1 MTAFTRLG
9 SAIWDWEPFT
19 NLSSDARVLWLALF
33 TSGEAK
39 RNVPGLWQG
48 GIASMVDAA
57 RMERD
62 PVVRALDDLL
72 CDGMVEYDQK
82 ARVARLCQLPDAGEY
97 PHNGNVV
104 RSWWRRFKTVPEC
117 LVRDAHVRTIRW
129 LMEEGAKQKGETLT
143 PNHLAAWEATFG
155 RITIPE
161 PRRRGVRRLADS
173 DTSTQIQPSLFP
185 SGALPSEILPPAMST
200 ALLPDRDSTYAEV
213 HAVDNSASLRQMN
226 KIRYSETVSQTVSQT
241 VGIQDLG
248 SRSPDLLLIPERG
261 MGGGHDSGKPALAVV
276 QAYDTAEVMAVL
288 RTGVWDPMFDET
300 HQEALSARVE
310 QSRRLHVTLDDWRVL
325 AKHSALFRRT
335 WDARRLAETDIGAS
349 AAHAR
354 RQIQEREAKLSMLTE
369 FGIGAAGGEK

>member
-62 PVVRALDDLL
+62 PVVKALDDLL
-72 CDGMVEYDQK
+72 VDGMVEYDQK

-129 LMEEGAKQKGETLT
+129 LMEEGARQKGETLT
-143 PNHLAAWEATFG
+143 PNHLAAWEVTFG
-155 RITIPE
+155 RIAIPE

-200 ALLPDRDSTYAEV
+200 ALLPDRDYTYAEA
-213 HAVDNSASLRQMN
+213 HAVDNSAILRQMN
-226 KIRYSETVSQTVSQT
+226 KIRYSETVSQTV
-241 VGIQDLG
+241 GIPDTG
-248 SRSPDLLLIPERG
+248 SRSPDLDLLPERG
-261 MGGGHDSGKPALAVV
+261 MGGGHDSGKPLLAVV
-276 QAYDTAEVMAVL
+276 QTYSTDDVVAVL
-288 RTGVWDPMFDET
+288 RTGLWDSMFDET
-300 HQEALSARVE
+300 HQDALSARVD
-310 QSRRLHVTLDDWRVL
+310 QSRRLHVTLEHWRVL

-335 WDARRLAETDIGAS
+335 WDARRLADSDIAAS
-349 AAHAR
+349 VAHAR
-354 RQIQEREAKLSMLTE
+354 KQIQDREAKLSMLAE
-369 FGIGAAGGEK
+369 FGIGSAGGEK

>member
-1 MTAFTRLG
+1 VTAFTRLG

-62 PVVRALDDLL
+62 AVVRALDDLL
-72 CDGMVEYDQK
+72 VDGMVEYDQV

-104 RSWWRRFKTVPEC
+104 RSWWRRFNTVPVC

-129 LMEEGAKQKGETLT
+129 LMEEGARQKGESLT
-143 PNHLAAWEATFG
+143 PNHLSAWETTFG

-185 SGALPSEILPPAMST
+185 SGALPSELMPPSMST
-200 ALLPDRDSTYAEV
+200 ALLPDRDYTYAASP
-213 HAVDNSASLRQMN
+213 AVDNSVSLRQMN
-226 KIRYSETVSQTVSQT
+226 KIRYSETVSQTV
-241 VGIQDLG
+241 GIPDTG
-248 SRSPDLLLIPERG
+248 SRSPDLDLLPERG
-261 MGGGHDSGKPALAVV
+261 IGGGHDSGKPQLSVV
-276 QAYDTAEVMAVL
+276 QTYSTDEVVAVL
-288 RTGVWDPMFDET
+288 RTGMWDPMFDET
-300 HQEALSARVE
+300 HQDALSARVD
-310 QSRRLHVTLDDWRVL
+310 QSRRLHVTMDDWRVL
-325 AKHSALFRRT
+325 AKHSTLFRRT
-335 WDARRLAETDIGAS
+335 WDARRMAEADIA
-349 AAHAR
+349 AIVAHAR
-354 RQIQEREAKLSMLTE
+354 KQIHDREDRLAMAAE
-369 FGIGAAGGEK
+369 FGIGSAGSQK

>member
-19 NLSSDARVLWLALF
+19 NLSNDARVLWLALF

-62 PVVRALDDLL
+62 PVVKALDDLL
-72 CDGMVEYDQK
+72 VDGMVEYDQTR
-82 ARVARLCQLPDAGEY
+82 RVARLCQLPDAGEY
-97 PHNGNVV
+97 PQNGNVL

-129 LMEEGAKQKGETLT
+129 LMGEGARQKGETLT
-143 PNHLAAWEATFG
+143 ANHLAAWEVTFG
-155 RITIPE
+155 RIAIPE

-200 ALLPDRDSTYAEV
+200 ALLPDRDYTYAEV

-241 VGIQDLG
+241 VGIPDPG
-248 SRSPDLLLIPERG
+248 SRIPDLDLLPERG
-261 MGGGHDSGKPALAVV
+261 MGGGHDSGKPVLAVV
-276 QAYDTAEVMAVL
+276 QTYSTDDVVAVL
-288 RTGVWDPMFDET
+288 RTGLWDSMFDET
-300 HQEALSARVE
+300 HQDALSARVD
-310 QSRRLHVTLDDWRVL
+310 QSRRLHVTMEDWRVL

-335 WDARRLAETDIGAS
+335 WDARRLADSDIAAS
-349 AAHAR
+349 IALAR
-354 RQIQEREAKLSMLTE
+354 KQIHDREAKLSMLAE
-369 FGIGAAGGEK
+369 FGIGSAGGEK